1 MKAWVLHGVNDL
13 RFEDMDSPTPGEGE
27 ALIRVMA
34 CGICGSDIPRIYD
47 TGAHRH
53 PLIPGHEFAGI
64 VEAVGRNTDSALI
77 GSRVGV
83 FPLIPC
89 GTCPQCSQKKY
100 EMCENYN
107 YTGSR
112 CDGAFA
118 EYVCVPGSN
127 LIQLP
132 DNVSS
137 EQAAMLEP
145 MAVAV
150 HAMRATQITPNSSIA
165 ICGLGTIGLLLYT
178 FLKEAGHN
186 NIYLIGNKDFQKKQ
200 ALALGS
206 DESHYCDTRKED
218 ALSWLRKSTGGSGA
232 DVFFE
237 CVGRNDT
244 ITLSLNAVAKGGNV
258 TLIGNPHSDIALQR
272 NDYWQMLRK
281 QLTLKGTWN
290 SSFTQSADDDWHY
303 VIDRLSSGSVTPEK
317 LITHSLPLSE
327 LEHGLHIMRDK
338 SEDYCKIMIQNS
350 L

>member
-1 MKAWVLHGVNDL
+1 MKAWVLHGVNDI
-13 RFEDMDSPTPGEGE
+13 RFEDKDIPTPQTGE

-53 PLIPGHEFAGI
+53 PLVPGHEFAGI
-64 VEAVGRNTDSALI
+64 VEAVGDDNSSTLT

-89 GTCPQCSQKKY
+89 GVCPQCSQKKY
-100 EMCENYN
+100 EMCDNYN

-118 EYVCVPGSN
+118 EYVCVPCSN

-132 DNVSS
+132 DNAGFD
-137 EQAAMLEP
+137 QAAMLEP

-150 HAMRATQITPNSSIA
+150 HAMRATDIAPGSTIA
-165 ICGLGTIGLLLYT
+165 ICGLGTIGLLLYM
-178 FLKEAGHN
+178 FLKEAGHTN
-186 NIYLIGNKDFQKKQ
+186 VYLIGNKDFQKKQ
-200 ALALGS
+200 ALSLGA
-206 DESHYCDTRKED
+206 DEARYCDIRKEN
-218 ALSWLRKSTGGSGA
+218 ALSWLKKCTGNSGA

-244 ITLSLNAVAKGGNV
+244 ITLSLNAAAKGGKV
-258 TLIGNPHSDIALQR
+258 TLIGNPHSDMTLPR
-272 NDYWQMLRK
+272 NDYWQILRK

-290 SSFTQSADDDWHY
+290 SSFTQSDNDDWHY
-303 VIDRLSSGSVTPEK
+303 VIDRLNSGSIAPEK
-317 LITHSLPLSE
+317 LITHRLLLQD
-327 LEHGLHIMRDK
+327 LECGLHIMRDK
-338 SEDYCKIMIQNS
+338 SGDYCKIMVMNGK
-350 L
+350 